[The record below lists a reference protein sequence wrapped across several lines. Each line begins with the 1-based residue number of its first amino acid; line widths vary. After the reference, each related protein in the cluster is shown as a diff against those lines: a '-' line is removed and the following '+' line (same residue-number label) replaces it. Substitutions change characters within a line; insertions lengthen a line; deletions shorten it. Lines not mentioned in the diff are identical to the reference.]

1 MISQQPDRS
10 SIYKSLGVKADNRN
24 GPCSINFGSHPF
36 LPVVLMIGF
45 SVQLIIRDTPFLS
58 FLFLDSNAIQGL
70 YHCVR
75 VYIYALCTYNNTE
88 GSSVV
93 S

>member
-36 LPVVLMIGF
+36 PVVLMIGF
-45 SVQLIIRDTPFLS
+45 SVQLIIRDTPFL
-58 FLFLDSNAIQGL
+58 FLFLDSNGIQGL

-75 VYIYALCTYNNTE
+75 VYIRFMYI
-88 GSSVV
+88 
-93 S
+93 